1 MTRCAGTAAGVGA
14 GVGLGVAEA
23 DAVGEGEGAAVGAA
37 EADAVEVVRSGLSVA
52 FAWCP
57 ARSCSARSPMIAAA
71 MRTASPIPRDC
82 HLRARR
88 TWAAAEAAAAELAA
102 AFPEAAAAGRI
113 GVPSWL
119 RPAASSAKK
128 SLNDPLV

>member
-1 MTRCAGTAAGVGA
+1 MTRCGGTAAGGGA
-14 GVGLGVAEA
+14 GVGLGGAEA
-23 DAVGEGEGAAVGAA
+23 DAGGEGEGGAAGAA
-37 EADAVEVVRSGLSVA
+37 EADAVEVVPSGLSVA

-57 ARSCSARSPMIAAA
+57 ARSCSAKSPMIAAA

-82 HLRARR
+82 HLRPRR
-88 TWAAAEAAAAELAA
+88 PWATAEPAAAELAA
-102 AFPEAAAAGRI
+102 ASPEAAAAGRI

-119 RPAASSAKK
+119 RPAVSSAKK

>member
-1 MTRCAGTAAGVGA
+1 V
-14 GVGLGVAEA
+14 
-23 DAVGEGEGAAVGAA
+23 
-37 EADAVEVVRSGLSVA
+37 ADAVEVMPSGLTVA

-57 ARSCSARSPMIAAA
+57 VRSCSTNSPMITAA

-82 HLRARR
+82 HLLARR
-88 TWAAAEAAAAELAA
+88 TWAAAEAAELAA

-113 GVPSWL
+113 GVPSSL
-119 RPAASSAKK
+119 PPAASGAKK